1 MTDEQLMERA
11 RKARERA
18 YAPYSKYDVGCAI
31 LANDKVYEGANVE
44 NVSFGAVICAERAA
58 VSAAVYDG
66 VRNIDTVALMTQSSP
81 PVAPCGLCR
90 QTIQEFASDPSKVR
104 ILIGNTEGEVI
115 ETTLAELLP
124 RGFRKSDLE
133 DAT

>member
-31 LANDKVYEGANVE
+31 LANGKVYEGANVE

>member
-1 MTDEQLMERA
+1 MTDKELLEIA
-11 RKARERA
+11 RKARDRA
-18 YAPYSKYDVGCAI
+18 YAPYSNYLVGCAV
-31 LANDKVYEGANVE
+31 LADGVVYEGANVE

-58 VSAAVYDG
+58 VSAAAYNG
-66 VRNIDTVALMTQSSP
+66 VRNIDTVALVTQSSP

-90 QTIQEFASDPSKVR
+90 QTIQEFATNPEKLR
-104 ILIGNTEGEVI
+104 ILIGNLEGEVI

-124 RGFRKSDLE
+124 RGFRKADLE

>member
-1 MTDEQLMERA
+1 MTDEQLLERA

-18 YAPYSKYDVGCAI
+18 YAPYSNYFVGCAI
-31 LANDKVYEGANVE
+31 LANGKVYEGANVE

-58 VSAAVYDG
+58 VSAAAYDG
-66 VRNIDTVALMTQSSP
+66 VRDIDTVALVTKSSP

-90 QTIQEFASDPSKVR
+90 QTIQEFASAPDKLR

-124 RGFRKSDLE
+124 RAFRKADLE